1 MKTSF
6 SHLASLALLCLAASL
21 PLQNACAQRV
31 IYYVDEIQPVYYGSE
46 RIVVATD
53 GRSDYQPHL
62 AREYRTGYWAG
73 RQDSAYGFPRN
84 SVRAFRASGGRWES
98 YFQEGYADGYDGR
111 PMNH

>member
-6 SHLASLALLCLAASL
+6 SRLASLALLSLAASL
-21 PLQNACAQRV
+21 PLQTARAQRV
-31 IYYVDEIQPVYYGSE
+31 IYYVEDIQPVYYGPE
-46 RIVVATD
+46 RIVVAID

-62 AREYRTGYWAG
+62 AREYRAGYWAG
-73 RQDSAYGFPRN
+73 RQDSAYGYQRN
-84 SVRAFRASGGRWES
+84 SVRAFRAFGGRWES